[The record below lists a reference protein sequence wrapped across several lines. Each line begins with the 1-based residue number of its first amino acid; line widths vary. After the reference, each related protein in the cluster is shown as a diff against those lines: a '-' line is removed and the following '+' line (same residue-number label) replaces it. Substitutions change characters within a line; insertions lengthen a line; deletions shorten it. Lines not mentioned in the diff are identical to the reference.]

1 MYFRYAAT
9 HTLVLTHFL
18 RCLQAN
24 STFEELERLRAMGKA
39 WEEVAPQI
47 WAFFQNGIQV
57 KMIRVRD
64 TMVCLSK
71 QLQTMQ
77 QNVVVI
83 EASPT
88 RGRLWKQNAC
98 GGAPAGAAADL
109 VSLLC
114 LKQQMW
120 SRSPWHRY
128 ADIQGQA
135 VSSWTGMINDVF
147 VLLSSSFP
155 SWYVC
160 RGIRRLYLN
169 IKP

>member
-1 MYFRYAAT
+1 MQR
-9 HTLVLTHFL
+9 HTLVLTRFL

-64 TMVCLSK
+64 TVVCLSK

-83 EASPT
+83 EASPAC
-88 RGRLWKQNAC
+88 GRLWKQDAC
-98 GGAPAGAAADL
+98 EGAPAGAAAHL
-109 VSLLC
+109 VS
-114 LKQQMW
+114 
-120 SRSPWHRY
+120 
-128 ADIQGQA
+128 
-135 VSSWTGMINDVF
+135 
-147 VLLSSSFP
+147 
-155 SWYVC
+155 
-160 RGIRRLYLN
+160 
-169 IKP
+169 